1 MIAHVVLFKPKPEL
15 TDAQR
20 EAVIADLKAAA
31 SGIPSI
37 RALRVGR
44 RVRHGRPGYEQ
55 LMREDFEYII
65 IIEFDD
71 VEGLTAYLTHPKH
84 AAIGGHFMQASAAAL
99 AYDYE
104 LMDVNLGSVCNG
116 APLYGACRLVE
127 VTARLPG
134 PRRTPE

>member
-1 MIAHVVLFKPKPEL
+1 MIAHVVLFKPKLEL
-15 TDAQR
+15 TDAQK
-20 EAVIADLKAAA
+20 EAVIADLKAAV

-44 RVRHGRPGYEQ
+44 RVRHGHPGYEQ
-55 LMREDFEYII
+55 LMRDDFEYLV

-84 AAIGGHFMQASAAAL
+84 DAIGGHFMQASAAAL

-104 LMDVNLGSVCNG
+104 LVDLES
-116 APLYGACRLVE
+116 
-127 VTARLPG
+127 AR
-134 PRRTPE
+134 PRSG

>member
-20 EAVIADLKAAA
+20 AAVIADLKAAA

-55 LMREDFEYII
+55 LMREDFEYLI

-71 VEGLTAYLTHPKH
+71 AEGLTAYLTHPKH

-104 LMDVNLGSVCNG
+104 LMDVN
-116 APLYGACRLVE
+116 P
-127 VTARLPG
+127 
-134 PRRTPE
+134 